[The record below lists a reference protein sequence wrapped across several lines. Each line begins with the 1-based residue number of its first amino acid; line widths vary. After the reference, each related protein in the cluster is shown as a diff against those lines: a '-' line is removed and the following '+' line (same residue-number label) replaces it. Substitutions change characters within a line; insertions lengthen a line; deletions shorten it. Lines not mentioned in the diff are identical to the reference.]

1 MYITEDLLTEW
12 TGLTGYT
19 LYIFYLRYK
28 QHAPSIFLY
37 NDLESIRQDI
47 LKFKNDIWISTYKNE
62 IISSQKENKIKSLIK
77 FWESKIIR

>member
-1 MYITEDLLTEW
+1 MYITEDLLIEW

-28 QHAPSIFLY
+28 QHAPNIFLY

-47 LKFKNDIWISTYKNE
+47 LKFKNDIWVSTYENE
-62 IISSQKENKIKSLIK
+62 SISSQKENKIKSLIK